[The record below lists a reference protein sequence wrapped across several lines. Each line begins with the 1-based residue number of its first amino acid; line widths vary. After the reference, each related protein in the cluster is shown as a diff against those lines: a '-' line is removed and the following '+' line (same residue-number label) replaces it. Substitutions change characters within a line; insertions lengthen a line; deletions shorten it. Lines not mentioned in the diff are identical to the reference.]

1 MPFWPRRRQYKALLQ
16 KSARPRPAA
25 QAGFTLLEV
34 VIAVAILGVSL
45 TVLLQSQAASLNNA
59 GRSRDLTVA
68 TLLARGK
75 MIDVE
80 KHLFHDGFQMST
92 EDEEGDF
99 TDEGHPDY
107 KWHTRISEVEFDLS
121 KLMDVC
127 GSMGG
132 KGGGSPFGGSSSSGE
147 SAAGNE
153 AASCESIL
161 GSVSAMLGGFT
172 DQLGR
177 SLRAVELTVSWADG
191 KYKQSTSVRALLSR
205 DDFNTEQE
213 GEAQKGVV
221 SAVQQQLDAGNP
233 AARPAAGGVR

>member
-1 MPFWPRRRQYKALLQ
+1 VSGLWSRHLRGAAP
-16 KSARPRPAA
+16 A

-45 TVLLQSQAASLNNA
+45 TVLLQSQAASLDNA

-75 MIDVE
+75 MIDIE
-80 KHLFHDGFQMST
+80 KHLFHDGFQMNT

-127 GSMGG
+127 GTMGG
-132 KGGGSPFGGSSSSGE
+132 KGGGSPVGGGNGGD

-221 SAVQQQLDAGNP
+221 SAVQQQLDAGNA

>member
-1 MPFWPRRRQYKALLQ
+1 MTPFCPWRRQ
-16 KSARPRPAA
+16 SRPAA

-75 MIDVE
+75 MIDIE

-132 KGGGSPFGGSSSSGE
+132 KGGGSPFGGSSSSGSGD

-233 AARPAAGGVR
+233 TARPAAGGVR

>member
-1 MPFWPRRRQYKALLQ
+1 MKR
-16 KSARPRPAA
+16 SARPLPAA

-45 TVLLQSQAASLNNA
+45 TVLLQSQAASLDNA

-75 MIDVE
+75 MIDIE
-80 KHLFHDGFQMST
+80 KHLFHDGFQMNT

-132 KGGGSPFGGSSSSGE
+132 KGGGSPVGGGGGGDP
-147 SAAGNE
+147 AAGNE

-161 GSVSAMLGGFT
+161 GGVSAMLGGFT

-213 GEAQKGVV
+213 GEAQKGVGA
-221 SAVQQQLDAGNP
+221 AVQQQLDAGN
-233 AARPAAGGVR
+233 AAAKNPAGGVR